1 MKGCNLIRFFY
12 ILFFVSIFYSCNNK
26 LEKILDSNDSQIRQ
40 IIDNLDKHNL
50 QIIYSEIIRNG
61 DDKVSFKDYFF
72 NVDDDLYYYP
82 ASTVKLHVSALTLQK
97 LTELNDSGINI
108 NLDSEIEIISDNN
121 TLLNQ
126 ITFRELIKKIFI
138 IIIIKRYERLYSLY

>member
-1 MKGCNLIRFFY
+1 MKRHYWINIFCLILLVNL
-12 ILFFVSIFYSCNNK
+12 LNSCDDK
-26 LEKILDSNDSQIRQ
+26 LEKILDSKDLQIRQ

-121 TLLNQ
+121 TLH
-126 ITFRELIKKIFI
+126 LII
-138 IIIIKRYERLYSLY
+138 S

>member
-1 MKGCNLIRFFY
+1 MKGCNLIRIFY

-72 NVDDDLYYYP
+72 NV
-82 ASTVKLHVSALTLQK
+82 V
-97 LTELNDSGINI
+97 
-108 NLDSEIEIISDNN
+108 
-121 TLLNQ
+121 
-126 ITFRELIKKIFI
+126 LI
-138 IIIIKRYERLYSLY
+138 